1 MKGARGMRSGS
12 VGALVCV
19 CVLLLLS
26 TPTSAAGPE
35 IFLRDEP
42 EEYVM
47 IDKLQ
52 GLGLLPGLMT
62 GTRGLEAREV
72 ALEAGK
78 EGNVEDP
85 FVDGMLGFSSSKA
98 RWPSISGSGA
108 GWGTRTPVHPPN
120 GQGVRFRTARDT
132 G

>member
-1 MKGARGMRSGS
+1 MRSNA
-12 VGALVCV
+12 VGVLA
-19 CVLLLLS
+19 CVLVALS
-26 TPTSAAGPE
+26 TPASAAGPE

-52 GLGLLPGLMT
+52 GLGLLPDIMT

-78 EGNVEDP
+78 
-85 FVDGMLGFSSSKA
+85 
-98 RWPSISGSGA
+98 R
-108 GWGTRTPVHPPN
+108 GTSRT
-120 GQGVRFRTARDT
+120 RS
-132 G
+132 

>member
-1 MKGARGMRSGS
+1 MVLGHLGGS
-12 VGALVCV
+12 RAIGLLAF
-19 CVLLLLS
+19 VLLVL
-26 TPTSAAGPE
+26 PTAAMPAGPE

-42 EEYVM
+42 EDYVM

-72 ALEAGK
+72 ALAAGK
-78 EGNVEDP
+78 EGHVEDP
-85 FVDGMLGFSSSKA
+85 FVDGMLRFLQLE
-98 RWPSISGSGA
+98 GA
-108 GWGTRTPVHPPN
+108 MDLDFRIGGAWGTRTPSTCPPTRKAS
-120 GQGVRFRTARDT
+120 RFRTARDT

>member
-1 MKGARGMRSGS
+1 MRLRG
-12 VGALVCV
+12 VGVLV
-19 CVLLLLS
+19 CVLLVLPAAS
-26 TPTSAAGPE
+26 PAAGPE

-62 GTRGLEAREV
+62 GTRGVEAREV

-85 FVDGMLGFSSSKA
+85 FVDGMLRFLQLEGAMRLDFRVGGGFGYSN
-98 RWPSISGSGA
+98 A
-108 GWGTRTPVHPPN
+108 G
-120 GQGVRFRTARDT
+120 
-132 G
+132 